1 MTIEATL
8 EPVDDRI
15 GEFCSL
21 INAGVEAWV
30 KAGALLCEMKAKEPG
45 IFNVILA
52 AHPYLS
58 NDLLLTFERIGKRE
72 IYPYLLVD
80 GSPGSRMLSA
90 LPYDTQVQLYHKDVP
105 VVVRRGDFTTT
116 LRKTIRSLTKPE
128 AVRVFDGARMRSVS
142 EQTKLVQK
150 SVEADRQKREA
161 SRAVDAKEPEEQ
173 EGSRSL
179 ANRLASAI
187 VQEYAI
193 SPGKGDDDARS
204 ALSLLIGAQL
214 AERPLDK
221 DPKAA
226 LAEALTLVHD
236 LLLEA
241 RSHLAQI
248 QRNSKFD
255 VYIQNA
261 LSPIGQLRFALNS
274 GGIAR

>member
-1 MTIEATL
+1 MTIEAAL

-15 GEFCSL
+15 GEFCLL

-30 KAGALLCEMKAKEPG
+30 KAGMLLCEMKAKEPG

-52 AHPYLS
+52 EHPYLS
-58 NDLLLTFERIGKRE
+58 NDILLTFERIGKRE

-90 LPYDTQVQLYHKDVP
+90 LPYDTQVQLYHEDVA

-116 LRKTIRSLTKPE
+116 LRKTVRSLTKPE
-128 AVRVFDGARMRSVS
+128 AARVFDGARMRSVS

-161 SRAVDAKEPEEQ
+161 SRAVDAEKPEEQ
-173 EGSRSL
+173 ESSRSL

-187 VQEYAI
+187 VQEYTI

-204 ALSLLIGAQL
+204 ALSFLIGAQL

-226 LAEALTLVHD
+226 LAETLTLIND

-241 RSHLAQI
+241 RSHLAQV

-261 LSPIGQLRFALNS
+261 LTPIGQPRFALNS
-274 GGIAR
+274 EGISR

>member
-1 MTIEATL
+1 
-8 EPVDDRI
+8 
-15 GEFCSL
+15 
-21 INAGVEAWV
+21 
-30 KAGALLCEMKAKEPG
+30 
-45 IFNVILA
+45 
-52 AHPYLS
+52 
-58 NDLLLTFERIGKRE
+58 
-72 IYPYLLVD
+72 
-80 GSPGSRMLSA
+80 
-90 LPYDTQVQLYHKDVP
+90 
-105 VVVRRGDFTTT
+105 
-116 LRKTIRSLTKPE
+116 
-128 AVRVFDGARMRSVS
+128 MRSVS

-161 SRAVDAKEPEEQ
+161 SRAVDAEELEEQ
-173 EGSRSL
+173 ESSRSL

-187 VQEYAI
+187 VQEYTI

-204 ALSLLIGAQL
+204 ALSLIIGAQL

-241 RSHLAQI
+241 RSHLAQV

-261 LSPIGQLRFALNS
+261 LTPIGQLRFALNS
-274 GGIAR
+274 EGIAR

>member
-15 GEFCSL
+15 SEFCSL

-30 KAGALLCEMKAKEPG
+30 KAGALLYEMKAKEPG

-52 AHPYLS
+52 EHPYLS
-58 NDLLLTFERIGKRE
+58 NDILATFERIGKRE

-80 GSPGSRMLSA
+80 GSPGSRMLTA
-90 LPYDTQVQLYHKDVP
+90 LPYDTQVQLYHEDVP
-105 VVVRRGDFTTT
+105 VVVRRGNFTTT
-116 LRKTIRSLTKPE
+116 IRKTVRSLTKPE
-128 AVRVFDGARMRSVS
+128 AVRVFDGGRVRSVS

-161 SRAVDAKEPEEQ
+161 SRAVDAEEPEAQ

-187 VQEYAI
+187 VQEYTI

-204 ALSLLIGAQL
+204 ALSLIIGAQL

-241 RSHLAQI
+241 RSHLAQV

-255 VYIQNA
+255 VHIQNA
-261 LSPIGQLRFALNS
+261 LSHIGQLRFALNS
-274 GGIAR
+274 GGITR